1 MSAIVKYYFAL
12 DMVPGGVSPVIHL
25 SKYAEA
31 YELVFLL
38 YSRTGELTIPS
49 NGKAI
54 IRGTK
59 SDGKVFSANATLSG
73 NTVTVTGDKQMTA
86 AEGKNTFE
94 IVLSDS
100 SGKELGSSN
109 FTIQVEA
116 ASMDYGTTSDSQL
129 LEISNVTATAAE
141 LTQASTNIQE
151 SVRTFEAMLATL
163 EPDKTLSKDGEAA
176 DAKATGDRLIA
187 VETTAQTTADTVGS
201 IVDATL
207 AVSGKAADSA
217 TVGSELSNLKSEI
230 GLKSLEYTKGYYI
243 DVSGATADISN
254 PASSVNWAYAIDEC
268 EGGDVYNVIAYGSS
282 AGRMWAFLDDDGTV
296 LYRPPTTIN
305 VSREFYTVQAPSGA
319 KWFVSN
325 TKYTE
330 IEGICIKGNL
340 DLSNAFVPLQHG
352 GKIIE
357 PNTNILSLEAG
368 SYFCILAGTPAT
380 LENCPTTDTFRLTI
394 YKRGAYNNQDYLGA
408 IIIDASKQ
416 IWINAKG
423 ANGWTGWLSIV
434 NKKILEGA
442 LNEALNELT
451 APIPSTFSRAEF
463 VRGSL
468 ADDGTQRYAISAIIT
483 RDYIPEHVYGFRVTS
498 GNYKVALGIWTKA
511 DGTFRRSYWYTPDTP
526 VAAYDC
532 AYVFDHSLYNYKL
545 YILRTDEAA
554 LTNPSEAVSSIMVAV
569 DAKKIIDSYHT
580 MIGEHINL
588 GEATSRLRSEIGL
601 KSLEYTKGYYIDV
614 SGATADISNP
624 ASSVNWAYAID
635 ECEGGDVYN
644 VIAYGSSAGRMWA
657 FLDDDGTVLYRPP
670 TTINV
675 SREFYTVQAP
685 SGAKWFVSN
694 TKYTEIEGICIKGNL
709 DLSNAFVPLQHGGKI
724 IEPNTNILSLEAGS
738 YFCILAGT
746 PATLENCPTTDTF
759 RLTIYK
765 RGAYNNQDYLGAIII
780 DASKQIWINAKG
792 ANGWT
797 GWLSIVN
804 KKILEGALNEALNEL
819 TAPIPSTFSRAEFV
833 RGSLADDGT
842 QRYAISAIITRDY
855 IPEHVYGFR
864 VTSGNYK
871 VALGIWTKA
880 DGTFRRSYWYTPD
893 TPVAAYDCAYVFDH
907 SLYNY
912 KLYILRT
919 DEAALT
925 NPSEAV
931 SSIMVAVDAKKI
943 IDSYHTMIGE
953 HINLGEATSRLSN
966 RVFDIMRNNYNVDY
980 ANAMFPISLNSVY
993 GDNQNVHPKVL
1004 YFADGFGGHKFW
1016 MAYTPYP
1023 FGSTPYENPCIA
1035 FSDDG
1040 YEWENIE
1047 GNPIDEPGENDS
1059 GYMSDT
1065 HLVLRDGVLECW
1077 YRLADDV
1084 NMQEIIFRKTSS
1096 DGIHWSD
1103 RETLHTSA
1111 DGSISTCLSPAIIW
1125 DGEKYH
1131 IWTVYWGSRSYI
1143 EYWESM
1149 TGRDWEKIRDID
1161 LNYTDTSDGT
1171 KYNVWHLDVVKDSE
1185 KYILLTMCKYS
1196 HRIPPWSLFIATS
1209 EDNITYETP
1218 YIVMRGNPSS
1228 WDQMMYRSTLVKV
1241 ETEYRLYYS
1250 AMDTHYVHGIGL
1262 TVSNTLDSFLPVLS
1276 KDVNEHL
1283 SY

>member
-463 VRGSL
+463 VCGSL
-468 ADDGTQRYAISAIIT
+468 AA
-483 RDYIPEHVYGFRVTS
+483 
-498 GNYKVALGIWTKA
+498 
-511 DGTFRRSYWYTPDTP
+511 
-526 VAAYDC
+526 
-532 AYVFDHSLYNYKL
+532 
-545 YILRTDEAA
+545 
-554 LTNPSEAVSSIMVAV
+554 
-569 DAKKIIDSYHT
+569 
-580 MIGEHINL
+580 
-588 GEATSRLRSEIGL
+588 
-601 KSLEYTKGYYIDV
+601 
-614 SGATADISNP
+614 
-624 ASSVNWAYAID
+624 
-635 ECEGGDVYN
+635 
-644 VIAYGSSAGRMWA
+644 
-657 FLDDDGTVLYRPP
+657 
-670 TTINV
+670 
-675 SREFYTVQAP
+675 
-685 SGAKWFVSN
+685 
-694 TKYTEIEGICIKGNL
+694 
-709 DLSNAFVPLQHGGKI
+709 
-724 IEPNTNILSLEAGS
+724 
-738 YFCILAGT
+738 
-746 PATLENCPTTDTF
+746 
-759 RLTIYK
+759 
-765 RGAYNNQDYLGAIII
+765 
-780 DASKQIWINAKG
+780 
-792 ANGWT
+792 
-797 GWLSIVN
+797 
-804 KKILEGALNEALNEL
+804 
-819 TAPIPSTFSRAEFV
+819 
-833 RGSLADDGT
+833 DGT